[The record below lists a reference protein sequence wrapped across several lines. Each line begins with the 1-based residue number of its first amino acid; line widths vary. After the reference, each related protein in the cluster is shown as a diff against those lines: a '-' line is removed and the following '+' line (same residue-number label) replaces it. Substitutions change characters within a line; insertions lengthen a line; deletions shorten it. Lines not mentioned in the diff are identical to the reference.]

1 MINKIES
8 KIPALMKRIY
18 QQGGA
23 DRLQAI
29 NITNK
34 SLPMIQDKCCGGNT
48 AGHIS
53 ICLRKKK

>member
-29 NITNK
+29 NIINK
-34 SLPMIQDKCCGGNT
+34 SLRMINRVSAVGEIQQDT
-48 AGHIS
+48 S
-53 ICLRKKK
+53 VYV